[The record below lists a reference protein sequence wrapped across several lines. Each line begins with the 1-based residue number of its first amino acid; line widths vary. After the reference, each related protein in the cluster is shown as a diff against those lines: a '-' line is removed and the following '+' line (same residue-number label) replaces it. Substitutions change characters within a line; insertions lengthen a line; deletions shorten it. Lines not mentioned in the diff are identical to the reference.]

1 MVGHLDHIC
10 EVLSLQPGDFEV
22 TKMWRRPISVPMA
35 VMKKGDLSLFLVT
48 HMDSVD
54 PNAWEKTLV
63 RHWGTSPF
71 TGEDNWAD
79 GSHYVSEPLS
89 VLDYG

>member
-22 TKMWRRPISVPMA
+22 TKMWRHPKTIPMA
-35 VMKKGDLSLFLVT
+35 VIKKKDLSLSLVS
-48 HMDSVD
+48 HMNSLD

-71 TGEDNWAD
+71 TGEANWVD
-79 GSHYVSEPLS
+79 GSPCVSEPLS